1 MLKVGDK
8 APLFFLQDENNN
20 TINLENFIGKPIIL
34 FFYPKDNSFLCTKQ
48 CISFSKHQKE
58 FNKYQVTLLGIS
70 ADSSDSHLK
79 FKNANKLST
88 ILLSDK
94 GNKIRRLYKV
104 PNILLNTIPG
114 RVTYIIDSKG
124 YIVKSINESLNIQ
137 RHITECL
144 NYLKS
149 LTL

>member
-8 APLFFLQDENNN
+8 APLFSLQDENNN

-48 CISFSKHQKE
+48 CISFSKHREE

-70 ADSSDSHLK
+70 VDSSDSHLK

-88 ILLSDK
+88 TLLSDTC
-94 GNKIRRLYKV
+94 NKIRRLYKV
-104 PNILLNTIPG
+104 PSILFDTIPG